1 MKDDLAQEYT
11 QFKIVAD
18 MKCKQTDNEHDK
30 HMIMWRL
37 GQLHKR
43 FLEYSD
49 KGWDIEKVRIVEG
62 KLLRDLQA
70 ISQAIFAHAP
80 QG

>member
-11 QFKIVAD
+11 RFKIVAD
-18 MKCKQTDNEHDK
+18 MKCKHATTDHDK

-37 GQLHKR
+37 EQIRKR
-43 FLEYSD
+43 YEEYSE
-49 KGWDIEKVRIVEG
+49 KGWDIEKVRTVEG

-70 ISQAIFAHAP
+70 INQAIFARQP
-80 QG
+80 KE

>member
-18 MKCKQTDNEHDK
+18 MKCKQANSEHDK

-37 GQLHKR
+37 EQLHKR
-43 FLEYSD
+43 FEEYSA
-49 KGWDIEKVRIVEG
+49 KGWDIEKVRTVER
-62 KLLRDLQA
+62 KLLTDLQA
-70 ISQAIFAHAP
+70 INQDIFARAP
-80 QG
+80 